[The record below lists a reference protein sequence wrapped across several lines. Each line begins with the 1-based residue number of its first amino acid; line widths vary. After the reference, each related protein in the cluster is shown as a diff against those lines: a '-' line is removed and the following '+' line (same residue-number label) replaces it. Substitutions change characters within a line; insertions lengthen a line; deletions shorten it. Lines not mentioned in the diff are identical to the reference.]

1 MALARRAW
9 LFVAIGVALAAA
21 LGRQQFGTHNT
32 PSGQP
37 ALAHVS
43 LESIEALRTDF
54 NGAANAVRLIML
66 LSPT

>member
-1 MALARRAW
+1 MVAKRAW
-9 LFVAIGVALAAA
+9 LVMAIGVALAAS

-32 PSGQP
+32 PPGQP

-43 LESIEALRTDF
+43 LESIEALRTEF
-54 NGAANAVRLIML
+54 NSAANAVRLIVL